1 MKRLLICAML
11 AVVSVACCKE
21 GGDTQATLPGLE
33 KDANGNYI
41 SYKGY
46 PMPSWEPSYE
56 GMVDLLDLVATQ
68 KGEIDDELF
77 VEFMITNVVKANEI
91 YFLNK
96 YRSGYYEWYNVDHWG
111 GNGVH
116 YNIKL
121 DSDGTLYSHEIAV
134 DIYPEI
140 EEYYAENGYE
150 GYYLC
155 HEWRYDAESNML
167 YTEYYRSPMSQ
178 PIKMSAEVIF
188 FNGTE
193 AVLLGHVAGLAV
205 LAMSEYSN
213 GEFGLVDEM
222 ELFRVE
228 FVEGY
233 DSFLD
238 NYTTY
243 EEYQTVYDEAER
255 AYRLN
260 SMNETMAE
268 AMALWSNFD
277 RETVVE
283 NLVGEWKTFSLLH
296 YDESWDR
303 IIEALVFNDNHFVEG
318 VIPTTYIF
326 EEDGR
331 ACEYYDA
338 PVQDDEPNE
347 LNLVWEYDA
356 ESDIITLS
364 GDGYTSEYRLSGCS
378 YQYIVLDRVENG
390 VNVRRVFKRN
400 MDDK

>member
-1 MKRLLICAML
+1 MKRLLICAMI

-77 VEFMITNVVKANEI
+77 VEFMTTNVVKANEI

-121 DSDGTLYSHEIAV
+121 DSDGTLYSHEIA
-134 DIYPEI
+134 DAPYPEI
-140 EEYYAENGYE
+140 DEYYAESGYE

-155 HEWRYDAESNML
+155 HEWNYDAENNVL
-167 YTEYYRSPMSQ
+167 HTKYYRSPLSQ

-205 LAMSEYSN
+205 LGMSEYSN

-222 ELFRVE
+222 ELFKVE

-233 DSFLD
+233 DTFLD
-238 NYTTY
+238 SYTTY
-243 EEYQTVYDEAER
+243 QEYQTIYDEAER
-255 AYRLN
+255 TYRLN
-260 SMNETMAE
+260 SMNEVMVE
-268 AMALWSNFD
+268 AMAQWSDFD
-277 RETVVE
+277 RETVAQ
-283 NLVGEWKTFSLLH
+283 NLVGEWMTFSVLY
-296 YDESWDR
+296 YDEAWDR
-303 IIEALVFNDNHFVEG
+303 IIDAPLYNGECFVDGLALYDYTFA
-318 VIPTTYIF
+318 
-326 EEDGR
+326 EDGR
-331 ACEYYDA
+331 CCKSYDA
-338 PVQDDEPNE
+338 PIYDDEPNE
-347 LNLVWEYDA
+347 WNYVWAYDST
-356 ESDIITLS
+356 SDIITLS
-364 GDGYTSEYRLSGCS
+364 GDDYTYEYRLSGCH
-378 YQYIVLDRVENG
+378 YYYVVLDRVENG

-400 MDDK
+400 VEE